1 MESKTTLKI
10 HIGGNTFKESWKILD
25 VQDGPHVDFIG
36 NCTDMSFIEDESVV
50 EIYASHVF
58 EHLGHRQ
65 ELLPALSECHRI
77 LCANGRLLM
86 SVPDLRK
93 LAALFSVDGLSTNQ
107 LYEIMLMMFG
117 GQLTPHDFHK
127 TGLFEELIV
136 KYLQTAGFKSIE
148 KVDEFGLFN
157 DSSVRR
163 FGGILI
169 SLNIIAVK

>member
-1 MESKTTLKI
+1 MESRSTLKI
-10 HIGGNTFKESWKILD
+10 HIGGKASKEGWKILD

-36 NCTDMSFIEDESVV
+36 NCTDMSFIEDESVA

-77 LCANGRLLM
+77 LCVNGRLLM

-93 LAALFSVDGLSTNQ
+93 LAALFLVDGLSTNQ

-117 GQLTPHDFHK
+117 GQLTPNDFHK
-127 TGLFEELIV
+127 TGMFEELIM

-148 KVDEFGLFN
+148 KVDEFGLFK